1 MVDGRPVGGEEAGA
15 EALERTDA
23 PGGVAAPDRA
33 EARARALDV
42 LRRCVTPVGFK
53 ASALAGGYP
62 QVWARDAPI
71 TALGAYASR
80 DDELVACA
88 LRSLETLTRTQ
99 TPLGMIHL
107 NFDTR
112 TNSVTTE
119 NAGATDANLWFVLGH
134 WFAYQATGDA
144 EFIARQWPHLV
155 RAVEWLR
162 YQDMNAC
169 GLLEVP
175 EAGDW
180 ADLYAVRYNVLY
192 DNVLYAGCLRAMAAL
207 ADVVGEEARTPAA
220 TGGLAYADL
229 AADVARK
236 IRLLFW
242 LDRPWDGA
250 AFGAQLDALR
260 EERLEWF
267 LLYQNTATLTEM
279 PFLLPWVGFREFG
292 HNFDGLGNMLAIL
305 LGVADED
312 QTATIL
318 RHAHAVGADAPYPLR
333 AFYPPIYPGDRDWRD
348 YYRSRNLNLPHQY
361 HNGGV
366 WPFVGGFYVA
376 ALAAAGQRGRAEE
389 QLDALGSANRL
400 GKLAPWE
407 FNEWIHGLSGRAM
420 GHPLQAWSAGMYLYA
435 DAALTDPGVLAA
447 WREIAAG

>member
-1 MVDGRPVGGEEAGA
+1 VDDGAPPAGDGI
-15 EALERTDA
+15 RS
-23 PGGVAAPDRA
+23 

-42 LRRCVTPVGFK
+42 LRRCVTAVGFK
-53 ASALAGGYP
+53 ASALPGGYP

-71 TALGAYASR
+71 TSLGAYASN
-80 DDELVACA
+80 DEELIACA

-112 TNSVTTE
+112 TN
-119 NAGATDANLWFVLGH
+119 H
-134 WFAYQATGDA
+134 RATGNA

-155 RAVEWLR
+155 RATEWLR

-192 DNVLYAGCLRAMAAL
+192 DNVLYVGCLRAMAAL
-207 ADVVGEEARTPAA
+207 AAAIGEEPRTPQT
-220 TGGLAYADL
+220 TGDVHYADL

-242 LDRPWDGA
+242 LDRPWDGG
-250 AFGAQLDALR
+250 AFGEQLEALR
-260 EERLEWF
+260 AERLEWF

-305 LGVADED
+305 LGVADEN
-312 QTATIL
+312 QTAIIL

-376 ALAAAGQRGRAEE
+376 ALAAAGLLGRAEE
-389 QLDALGSANRL
+389 QLGALALANHL

-407 FNEWIHGLSGRAM
+407 FNEWIHGLSGQAM

-435 DAALTDPGVLAA
+435 DAGAGNRVGAWPGCGSWQLRRDRRVMALALGRPSAEWMGLLGSGGHGAELETP
-447 WREIAAG
+447 RRF